1 MFVLSFIQF
10 YATKTKK
17 DAPRDVRLMRR
28 IQRDTVERK
37 RTLPDILAQ
46 YAATVRPMHNEFV
59 EPSKH
64 NADLIVHGHDED
76 EAVSRKRMEL
86 AMRVIS
92 NHLKMEAVI

>member
-46 YAATVRPMHNEFV
+46 YSSTVRPMHNEFV

-86 AMRVIS
+86 AKRVIAAYAAS
-92 NHLKMEAVI
+92 CYYS